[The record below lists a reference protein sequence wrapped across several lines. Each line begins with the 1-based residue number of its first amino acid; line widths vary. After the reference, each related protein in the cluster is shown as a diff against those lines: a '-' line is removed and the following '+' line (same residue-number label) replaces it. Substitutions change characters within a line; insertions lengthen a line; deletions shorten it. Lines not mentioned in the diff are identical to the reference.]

1 MSPGACLRRWANR
14 MCSPRTME
22 RLIDPLIA
30 DLQHEYEEAN
40 RAGPTWR
47 GRVAL
52 VRGYLAFWRVLA
64 LHVPRLW
71 LNRTVRELAI
81 AERPALVRAV
91 VAAAVTM
98 ALVTAL
104 LVAPP
109 AQAMARSDKFPVWLL
124 VLLLP
129 QSVPFSL
136 PLTLL
141 MSVVCGW
148 TGRTITPQIRLLVIT
163 LGLAGSLVS
172 FGTIVWVVPTAN
184 QAWRTIIAHRVVL
197 RGLAETPPL
206 TLRDRALALRSEGRN
221 EEAGEWLFSYHAR
234 WALAGAAGVFAV
246 FGLAI
251 TGLRRSRIAAMAI
264 SASACVIYVGYFF
277 ELAQVRHSIFSDER
291 LLFALAWFPNLLMT
305 LTSVAF
311 LSVRDDRQ
319 FRSDT

>member
-14 MCSPRTME
+14 MCSPRTTE
-22 RLIDPLIA
+22 RLIDPVIA
-30 DLQHEYEEAN
+30 DLQHEYEQAN
-40 RAGPTWR
+40 GAGPTWR

-64 LHVPRLW
+64 LHVPCLW
-71 LNRTVRELAI
+71 LNRMVRELAI
-81 AERPALVRAV
+81 GERPALVRAV

-109 AQAMARSDKFPVWLL
+109 AQAMARSDKLPVWLL

-141 MSVVCGW
+141 TSVVCGW
-148 TGRTITPQIRLLVIT
+148 TGRTITPQIRRFVIT

-172 FGTIVWVVPTAN
+172 FGTIVWVVPKAN

-206 TLRDRALALRSEGRN
+206 TLRDRALALRSEGRD

-251 TGLRRSRIAAMAI
+251 TGLLRGLLLRIGPGPPFDLQRRAALVRIGMAPQP
-264 SASACVIYVGYFF
+264 ADDAHERRVPVG
-277 ELAQVRHSIFSDER
+277 AR
-291 LLFALAWFPNLLMT
+291 
-305 LTSVAF
+305 
-311 LSVRDDRQ
+311 
-319 FRSDT
+319 